1 MSKKFYIWKDPACD
15 GTNIE
20 WLELTGREFF
30 ALLKRP
36 EGKSRRFIR
45 LGAGMDP
52 DAEIIYIEATEEQY
66 REWRQE
72 QNASDYLFRYSR
84 DTLTCSMDS
93 PPLDTEVD
101 SIHEVVPD
109 EKVDVEKTALSH
121 MAHEMLEKVLRDL
134 SADETKLLAELYLQ
148 GKSAAEIARE
158 RGVNRSTV
166 SRQVSALLKRLQ
178 KFF

>member
-1 MSKKFYIWKDPACD
+1 
-15 GTNIE
+15 
-20 WLELTGREFF
+20 
-30 ALLKRP
+30 
-36 EGKSRRFIR
+36 
-45 LGAGMDP
+45 
-52 DAEIIYIEATEEQY
+52 
-66 REWRQE
+66 
-72 QNASDYLFRYSR
+72 
-84 DTLTCSMDS
+84 
-93 PPLDTEVD
+93 VD

-121 MAHEMLEKVLRDL
+121 MAHEKLEKVLRDL